1 MAEEKENARTGAA
14 RNGFAPV
21 GVSSGPSCGYIPSI
35 PAGDAV
41 EFQLGN
47 EAYTT
52 PAGGDIL
59 FELKCDVALEEIT
72 AEGHITTEPI
82 ASNGEAT
89 HYENIVVGGKPTLD
103 GGRFE
108 SEITHYPSVYDSN
121 IKTGDIKSDGYA
133 EVFTAVSGRIGF
145 EPVAS
150 VGSAAF
156 YQEVRVERLRDGGL
170 ILSSGFA
177 AAQAFI
183 SGDDQ
188 LNQITSSGRADTID
202 YPFIGGVIDT
212 PIQSDGYAE
221 VINSARG
228 IASAPLT
235 IQSEGLVEVLFNITG
250 DIRTGP
256 IMSESQRVEVITLIE
271 GRIVSEI
278 RSSGKAEFIDFL
290 SINGDVKTDNILSS
304 GIANQGV
311 TVKGSSSL
319 SIEGEGAVEVRWFGV
334 VEEGGFSTPDITS
347 TGQAI
352 HYREVRVADS
362 TLTIRPNIITSSGK
376 AEHYAA
382 VTVTGDVPF
391 VIDSDGRAE
400 AINLVRGIN
409 DQGVIESTGEA
420 EFTKPKDGLELRYV
434 FGWIRHGSDQI
445 TSQGRIVEVTA
456 VEGSSTLGVITS
468 TSGAIA
474 SYVEVLDSTIRFHDS
489 ISFLSGRVDY
499 GFGDG
504 ERIDQIYEVSNS
516 RSMDIPLISPDP
528 RYAVKL
534 NTTDFNLTETELRRG
549 TTVFEFRFDY
559 DYPDIK
565 QIKVWLET
573 EDGRYTLDTMR
584 WTDRRFNNKAPH
596 ILSAPIRAVVPVHCI
611 SKKSNQFVLELEFT
625 DEGQARYHRPSESYL
640 IPFQAHFDNRN
651 PYINI
656 ADHEALLGY
665 GSETTTLIT
674 ETDSLQVVRYVYD
687 DMLDGGPYGSRCTT
701 VMTEYDELKLTTLVY
716 EDELWPRLHSGN
728 TYLNVEYVDLSNINI
743 GG

>member
-14 RNGFAPV
+14 RNGLAPV
-21 GVSSGPSCGYIPSI
+21 GVSSGPSCGYIPTI
-35 PAGDAV
+35 PEGDKV
-41 EFQLGN
+41 GFQLGN
-47 EAYTT
+47 DSYAV
-52 PAGGDIL
+52 PNGNDVL

-82 ASNGEAT
+82 TSNGEAS

-103 GGRFE
+103 GGWFE

-121 IKTGDIKSDGYA
+121 IKSGNIQSDGYA

-235 IQSEGLVEVLFNITG
+235 IQSDGLVEVLFNITG
-250 DIRTGP
+250 DIRTGS
-256 IMSESQRVEVITLIE
+256 IISESQRVEVITLIE

-319 SIEGEGAVEVRWFGV
+319 SIEGEGAVEVRWFGM

-400 AINLVRGIN
+400 AINLIRGIN

-445 TSQGRIVEVTA
+445 TSQGRIVEVA
-456 VEGSSTLGVITS
+456 VAEGSSALGDITS
-468 TSGAIA
+468 SSGVIA

-499 GFGDG
+499 GFGDS
-504 ERIDQIYEVSNS
+504 ERIDQIYEVSTS

-534 NTTDFNLTETELRRG
+534 NTTDFNLTDTELRRG

-596 ILSAPIRAVVPVHCI
+596 ILSAPISAVVPVHCI
-611 SKKSNQFVLELEFT
+611 GKKSNQFVLELEFT
-625 DEGQARYHRPSESYL
+625 DEGQARYLRPSESYL
-640 IPFQAHFDNRN
+640 ISFQAHFDNRN
-651 PYINI
+651 PYVNI

-665 GSETTTLIT
+665 GSETTTLIA

-687 DMLDGGPYGSRCTT
+687 DMLEAAPYGSRCTT

-716 EDELWPRLHSGN
+716 EDELWPRLFSGN

>member
-14 RNGFAPV
+14 RNGLAPV

-35 PAGDAV
+35 PTGDAV

-47 EAYTT
+47 EAYTA

-103 GGRFE
+103 GGWFE

-121 IKTGDIKSDGYA
+121 IKTGDIKSDGHA

-150 VGSAAF
+150 IGSATF
-156 YQEVRVERLRDGGL
+156 YQEVRVERFRDIDL

-183 SGDDQ
+183 GGDNQ
-188 LNQITSSGRADTID
+188 LNQITSTGRADTID

-212 PIQSDGYAE
+212 PIRSDGYAE
-221 VINSARG
+221 VINSVRG

-235 IQSEGLVEVLFNITG
+235 IQSDGLVQVLFNVTG
-250 DIRTGP
+250 DIKTGD
-256 IMSESQRVEVITLIE
+256 ITSQSQRVEVITLIE
-271 GRIVSEI
+271 GKIGGEI
-278 RSSGKAEFIDFL
+278 HSSGRAEFVGFISVIGNL
-290 SINGDVKTDNILSS
+290 KTGDITSS
-304 GIANQGV
+304 GVANQGV
-311 TVKGSSSL
+311 TVKGDSTL
-319 SIEGEGAVEVRWFGV
+319 SIEGEGAVEVRWFGM
-334 VEEGGFSTPDITS
+334 VEEGSFHTTDITS

-352 HYREVRVADS
+352 HYREVRVVDS
-362 TLTIRPNIITSSGK
+362 ILTIRPNTITSSGR
-376 AEHYAA
+376 AEHYQE

-391 VIDSDGRAE
+391 VIDSSGHAE
-400 AINLVRGIN
+400 AVNLVRGIN
-409 DQGVIESTGEA
+409 DQSIIESVGEA

-434 FGWIRHGSDQI
+434 FGWIRHGSDKI
-445 TSQGRIVEVTA
+445 TSQGRIVEVA
-456 VEGSSTLGVITS
+456 SVEGSSTLGDITS
-468 TSGAIA
+468 SSGVIA
-474 SYVEVLDSTIRFHDS
+474 SYVEVLDSNLRFSDG
-489 ISFLSGRVDY
+489 ISFLTGRVDY

-504 ERIDQIYEVSNS
+504 EHIDQIYEVSTS

-625 DEGQARYHRPSESYL
+625 DGGQARYHRPSESYL

-665 GSETTTLIT
+665 GSETTTMIA
-674 ETDSLQVVRYVYD
+674 ETDSLQVARYVYD

-701 VMTEYDELKLTTLVY
+701 VMAEYDELKLTTLVY
-716 EDELWPRLHSGN
+716 EDELWSRLHSGN

>member
-1 MAEEKENARTGAA
+1 MAEEKENARTGAT
-14 RNGFAPV
+14 RNGLAPV
-21 GVSSGPSCGYIPSI
+21 GVSSGPSCGYIPTI
-35 PAGDAV
+35 PEGDKV

-47 EAYTT
+47 DTYAV
-52 PAGGDIL
+52 PNGNDVL

-82 ASNGEAT
+82 TSNGEVS

-103 GGRFE
+103 GGWFE
-108 SEITHYPSVYDSN
+108 SEIIHYPSVYDSN
-121 IKTGDIKSDGYA
+121 IKTGSIQTDGYA

-145 EPVAS
+145 EPIAS
-150 VGSAAF
+150 IGGVTF
-156 YQEVRVERLRDGGL
+156 YQEVRVERFRDNDL

-177 AAQAFI
+177 AALAFI
-183 SGDDQ
+183 GGDNQ
-188 LNQITSSGRADTID
+188 LNQITSTGRADTID

-212 PIQSDGYAE
+212 PIESDGYAE

-235 IQSEGLVEVLFNITG
+235 IHSEGLVEVLFNITG
-250 DIRTGP
+250 DIKTGD
-256 IMSESQRVEVITLIE
+256 ITSQSQRVEVITLIE
-271 GRIVSEI
+271 GKIGGEI
-278 RSSGKAEFIDFL
+278 HSSGRVEFVGFL
-290 SINGDVKTDNILSS
+290 SVTGNLKTGDITSS

-311 TVKGSSSL
+311 TVKGDSTL
-319 SIEGEGAVEVRWFGV
+319 SIEGEGAVEVRWFGM

-362 TLTIRPNIITSSGK
+362 TLTIRPNIITSSGR

-400 AINLVRGIN
+400 VINLVRGIN
-409 DQGVIESTGEA
+409 DQSVIESTGEA

-445 TSQGRIVEVTA
+445 TSQGRIVEVAA
-456 VEGSSTLGVITS
+456 VEGSSTLGDITS
-468 TSGAIA
+468 SSGVIA
-474 SYVEVLDSTIRFHDS
+474 SYVEVLDSNLRFSDG
-489 ISFLSGRVDY
+489 ISFLTGRVDY

-504 ERIDQIYEVSNS
+504 ERIDQIYEVSTS

-596 ILSAPIRAVVPVHCI
+596 ILSAPIHAVVPVHCI

-625 DEGQARYHRPSESYL
+625 DEGQARYLRPSESYL

-651 PYINI
+651 PYVNI

-665 GSETTTLIT
+665 GSETTTLIA

-701 VMTEYDELKLTTLVY
+701 VMAEYDELKLTTLVY
-716 EDELWPRLHSGN
+716 EDELWSRLHSGN
-728 TYLNVEYVDLSNINI
+728 TYLNVEYIDLSNINI

>member
-14 RNGFAPV
+14 RNGLAPV
-21 GVSSGPSCGYIPSI
+21 GVSSGPSCGYIPTI
-35 PAGDAV
+35 PEGDKV

-47 EAYTT
+47 GSYAV
-52 PAGGDIL
+52 PNGNDVL

-121 IKTGDIKSDGYA
+121 IKSGNIQSDGYA

-319 SIEGEGAVEVRWFGV
+319 SIEGEGAVEVRWFGM

-376 AEHYAA
+376 AEHYQE
-382 VTVTGDVPF
+382 VTVTGNVPF
-391 VIDSDGRAE
+391 VIESSGRAE
-400 AINLVRGIN
+400 AVNLARGIN

-434 FGWIRHGSDQI
+434 FGWIRHGSDKI
-445 TSQGRIVEVTA
+445 TSQGRIVEVA
-456 VEGSSTLGVITS
+456 SVEGSSTLGDITS
-468 TSGAIA
+468 SSGVIA
-474 SYVEVLDSTIRFHDS
+474 SYVEVLGSTIRLHDS

-504 ERIDQIYEVSNS
+504 ERIDQIYEVSTS

-625 DEGQARYHRPSESYL
+625 DGGQARYHRPSESYL

-665 GSETTTLIT
+665 GSETTRLIT

-687 DMLDGGPYGSRCTT
+687 DVLDGGPYGSRCTT

-716 EDELWPRLHSGN
+716 EDELWSRLHSGN

>member
-14 RNGFAPV
+14 RNGLAPV
-21 GVSSGPSCGYIPSI
+21 GVSSGPSCGYIPTI
-35 PAGDAV
+35 PEGDKV

-47 EAYTT
+47 DSYAV
-52 PAGGDIL
+52 PNGNDVL
-59 FELKCDVALEEIT
+59 FELKCDVALEEIA

-103 GGRFE
+103 GGWFE

-121 IKTGDIKSDGYA
+121 IKTGNIKSDGYA

-150 VGSAAF
+150 VGSATF
-156 YQEVRVERLRDGGL
+156 YQEVRVEHLRDGWL

-319 SIEGEGAVEVRWFGV
+319 SIEGEGAVEVRWFGM

-376 AEHYAA
+376 AEHYQE

-391 VIDSDGRAE
+391 VIESSGRAE
-400 AINLVRGIN
+400 AVNLARGIN

-434 FGWIRHGSDQI
+434 FGWIRHGSDKI
-445 TSQGRIVEVTA
+445 TSQGRNVEVAT
-456 VEGSSTLGVITS
+456 VEGSSTLGDITS

-504 ERIDQIYEVSNS
+504 ERIDQIYEVSTS

-584 WTDRRFNNKAPH
+584 WTDRRFNTRAPH

-625 DEGQARYHRPSESYL
+625 DEGQARYLRPSESYL

-651 PYINI
+651 PYVNI

-665 GSETTTLIT
+665 GSETTTLIV

-687 DMLDGGPYGSRCTT
+687 DMLDGGLYGSRCTT
-701 VMTEYDELKLTTLVY
+701 VMAEYDELKLTTLVY

>member
-14 RNGFAPV
+14 RNGLAPV
-21 GVSSGPSCGYIPSI
+21 GVSSGPSCGYIPTI

-47 EAYTT
+47 EAYTA

-82 ASNGEAT
+82 SSNGEAT

-121 IKTGDIKSDGYA
+121 IKSGNIQSDGYA

-150 VGSAAF
+150 NGSATF
-156 YQEVRVERLRDGGL
+156 YQEVRVERFRDNGL

-183 SGDDQ
+183 GGDNQ
-188 LNQITSSGRADTID
+188 LNQITSTGRADTID

-221 VINSARG
+221 VVNSVRG
-228 IASAPLT
+228 IASAPLA
-235 IQSEGLVEVLFNITG
+235 IQSDGLVQVLFNVTG
-250 DIRTGP
+250 DIKTGD
-256 IMSESQRVEVITLIE
+256 ITSQSQRVEVISLIE
-271 GRIVSEI
+271 GKIGGEI
-278 RSSGKAEFIDFL
+278 HSSGRAEFIGFL
-290 SINGDVKTDNILSS
+290 SATGNLKTGDITSS

-311 TVKGSSSL
+311 TVKGDSTL
-319 SIEGEGAVEVRWFGV
+319 SIEGEGAVEVRWFGM
-334 VEEGGFSTPDITS
+334 VEDGSFPTPDITS

-352 HYREVRVADS
+352 HYREVRVVDGV
-362 TLTIRPNIITSSGK
+362 LTVRPNTITSSGI
-376 AEHYAA
+376 AEHYQE

-391 VIDSDGRAE
+391 VIESSGHAE
-400 AINLVRGIN
+400 AVNLVRGIN
-409 DQGVIESTGEA
+409 DQGVIESVGEA
-420 EFTKPKDGLELRYV
+420 GFTKPKDGLELRYV

-445 TSQGRIVEVTA
+445 TSQGRIDEVAA
-456 VEGSSTLGVITS
+456 VEGSSTLGDITS
-468 TSGAIA
+468 SSGVIA
-474 SYVEVLDSTIRFHDS
+474 SYVEVLDSNLRFSDG
-489 ISFLSGRVDY
+489 ISFLTGRVDY

-504 ERIDQIYEVSNS
+504 ERIDQIYEVSTS

-549 TTVFEFRFDY
+549 TAVFEFRFDY

-573 EDGRYTLDTMR
+573 EDGSHTLDTMR
-584 WTDRRFNNKAPH
+584 WADRRFNTRAPH

-665 GSETTTLIT
+665 GSETTTLIA

-687 DMLDGGPYGSRCTT
+687 DMLDGGPYGSRCTA

-716 EDELWPRLHSGN
+716 EDEFWPRLHSGN